1 MHPSLFSSSL
11 LLLTALLCSS
21 CTSTRQSG
29 IIDVV
34 DLPLKVIEAPEG
46 SWDVTPLRAHARYFL
61 DHAESRKEK
70 IARLG
75 DYYFVNWHDADPSL
89 PAEVRMYYTQARTG
103 SKIQTISKSYPAARP
118 SVAKRESQFFFNGQR
133 RAKYG
138 DILSWRVDLLINGQ
152 SVSSKQ
158 SFLWE

>member
-1 MHPSLFSSSL
+1 M

-21 CTSTRQSG
+21 CTSPKQSS
-29 IIDVV
+29 IVDVV
-34 DLPLKVIEAPEG
+34 DLPLKVITAPEG

-75 DYYFVNWHDADPSL
+75 DYYFVNWRDAHPHL

-103 SKIQTISKSYPAARP
+103 SKIQTTSKSYPAQRATR
-118 SVAKRESQFFFNGQR
+118 AKRESQFFFNGQR

-138 DILSWRVDLLINGQ
+138 DILSWRVDLLVNGQ
-152 SVSSKQ
+152 VVSTKQ